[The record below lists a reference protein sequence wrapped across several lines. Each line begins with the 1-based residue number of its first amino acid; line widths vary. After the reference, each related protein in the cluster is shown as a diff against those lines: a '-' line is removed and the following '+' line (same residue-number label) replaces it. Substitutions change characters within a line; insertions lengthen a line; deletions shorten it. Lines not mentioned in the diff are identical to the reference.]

1 MPRIYNSIV
10 VDAPIDKVW
19 GRIRDFYDLSWAPT
33 LVESCVAVGDDPPT
47 TVGTKRLINDAFLD
61 RLITFSDQ
69 EYRVVYEMEDG
80 PSPMSPDE
88 ISNYA
93 GDLRLYPITNEGKTF
108 AGWTASWDSTSTDGV
123 DFMNEIYASLLKDM
137 AAEFKK

>member
-10 VDAPIDKVW
+10 IGAPVDKVW
-19 GRIRDFYDLSWAPT
+19 GRIRDFYDMTWAPT

-61 RLITFSDQ
+61 RLITFSDK

-80 PSPMSPDE
+80 PSPMSPTE

-93 GDLRLYPITNEGKTF
+93 GDLSLYPITDEGKTF

-123 DFMNEIYASLLKDM
+123 DFMNPIYASLLKDL
-137 AAEFKK
+137 AAEFEK